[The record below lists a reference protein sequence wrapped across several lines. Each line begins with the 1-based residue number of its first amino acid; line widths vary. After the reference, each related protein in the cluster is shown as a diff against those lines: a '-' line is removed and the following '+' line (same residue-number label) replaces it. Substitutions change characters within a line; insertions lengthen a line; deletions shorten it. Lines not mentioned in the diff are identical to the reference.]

1 MKRIKLS
8 DQGPDFSNIVFGTMN
23 WGSWGGNLNPHQTLT
38 LIEKSMEL
46 GITTFDHADI
56 YGDYTTEFDFGKAL
70 GLKPEVRQKM
80 ELVTK
85 CAIKLVTPNRSHH
98 HIKSYDA
105 SQEHILFSVDNSLK
119 ALKTD
124 YIDLLLIHRPDPLM
138 NPNEVANAFERLKKE
153 GKVRHFGVSN
163 FTPSQF
169 EMLNDHVSLATNQ
182 VQASIQH
189 LDPFLDGTLDQ
200 CIQKKIIPMAWSP
213 LGGGKIFKESTEPH
227 INHLRQVIFELA
239 HKYHVPLD
247 QMMLAWL
254 MKHPS
259 QIIPII
265 GTTKIERVH
274 SAVEATQLDIDRE
287 DWFKMWEAST
297 GEEVA

>member
-8 DQGPDFSNIVFGTMN
+8 EQGPEFSKIVFGTMN
-23 WGSWGGNLNPHQTLT
+23 WGSWGGNLNPQQTLT
-38 LIEKSMEL
+38 LIEKSLDL
-46 GITTFDHADI
+46 GVTTFDHADI

-85 CAIKLVTPNRSHH
+85 CAIKMVTPNRPHH
-98 HIKSYDA
+98 QVKSYDT
-105 SQEHILFSVDNSLK
+105 SQEHILVSVDNSLK

-138 NPNEVANAFERLKKE
+138 DPSEVAKTIDKLKKE

-163 FTPSQF
+163 FTTSQF
-169 EMLNDHVSLATNQ
+169 EMLNDHVSLVTNQ
-182 VQASIQH
+182 VQISIQH

-200 CIQKKIIPMAWSP
+200 CILKKIIPMAWSP
-213 LGGGKIFKESTEPH
+213 LGGGKIFKESTDTH
-227 INHLRQVIFELA
+227 VKHLRQVIFELA
-239 HKYHVPLD
+239 QKYQVPLD

-259 QIIPII
+259 QIIPVI
-265 GTTKIERVH
+265 GTTKIERLQ
-274 SAVEATQLDIDRE
+274 SAIEATRLDIERE
-287 DWFKMWEAST
+287 DWFKMLEAST